1 MDGNG
6 YSPLRAP
13 LNDGSV
19 SNVAGFRRNVL
30 IVAAGFF
37 GVFVAFNAAQAL
49 STSILDTK
57 EFPDLGNYCLAA
69 LYGMF
74 TIMSFPGPVVV
85 RWLGPSKAMALG

>member
-13 LNDGSV
+13 LNDGS
-19 SNVAGFRRNVL
+19 STNVASFQRNVL
-30 IVAAGFF
+30 ILAAGFF

-49 STSILDTK
+49 STSILDTA

-74 TIMSFPGPVVV
+74 TVMSFPGPVVV